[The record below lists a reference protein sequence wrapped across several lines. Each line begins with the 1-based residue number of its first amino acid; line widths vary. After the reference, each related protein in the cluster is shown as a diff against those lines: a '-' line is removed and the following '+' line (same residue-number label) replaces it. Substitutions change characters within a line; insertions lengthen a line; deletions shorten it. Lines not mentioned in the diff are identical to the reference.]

1 MVGGEGRLHGFRMMK
16 LFGAFLVFAC
26 VLLAGTPALAAPL
39 TDPLR
44 FFEGHTETDGVVNVI
59 MKKPRH
65 VRNVGRGTISA
76 DGSLSLVQ
84 QVREEGKA
92 PKERVWHI
100 RKVGPNKFAGT
111 MSDAVGPVT
120 IEQVGDRYRFRFKL
134 AGGLSAEQWV
144 TPNAEGSAG
153 RSVLTV
159 RKLGITVARSVSTIR
174 RTPKEARSS
183 P

>member
-1 MVGGEGRLHGFRMMK
+1 MVVGERQLHGLRMMK
-16 LFGAFLVFAC
+16 LLCAFLILAC
-26 VLLAGTPALAAPL
+26 VNIAGTSALAAPL

-59 MKKPRH
+59 MKKPHH
-65 VRNVGRGTISA
+65 VRNVGRGTIAA

-84 QVREEGKA
+84 QVREEGKP
-92 PKERVWHI
+92 PKERVWRI
-100 RKVGPNKFAGT
+100 RKVAPNKFTGT

-120 IEQVGDRYRFRFKL
+120 IEEVGGRYRFRFKL
-134 AGGLSAEQWV
+134 RGGLSAEQWI
-144 TPNAEGSAG
+144 TPSPDGSSG
-153 RSVLTV
+153 QSVLTV